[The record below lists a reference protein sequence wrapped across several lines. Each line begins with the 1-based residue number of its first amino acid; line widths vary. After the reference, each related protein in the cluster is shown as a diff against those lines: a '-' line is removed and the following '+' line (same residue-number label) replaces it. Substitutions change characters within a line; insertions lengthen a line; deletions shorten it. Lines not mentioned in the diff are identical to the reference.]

1 MPFDLK
7 LERFKTDINLVEYA
21 GSCGYALLKQES
33 SRNSAVMKSADGE
46 KIIIA
51 RNTNGHWMYFSVHDD
66 RDNGTIVDFVL
77 QRKAAN
83 NLGRVKLELSDW
95 VEGRGEVDTGQ
106 EALRLPL
113 VPISRDR
120 QGVLKRFSSMSPV
133 SYHPYLTARGL
144 TESLLSLPPF
154 HRKVVI
160 DDRRNAVF
168 PHEDEEGL
176 CGYEMKNKG
185 FTGFASGGVKGLWSS
200 HPQSGDTDL
209 VIAESAIDALSYAA
223 LFQRPA
229 VYVSTA
235 GAWNP
240 KTPTLLQAKTS
251 LLPKDGKIILA
262 FDHDPQGKVY
272 ELQARQHLQGM
283 GLEIISHFP
292 EQPGT
297 DWNDVLR
304 LRMGT
309 LQKEVPSNRPEFDL
323 QRGE

>member
-1 MPFDLK
+1 MPFDPK
-7 LERFKTDINLVEYA
+7 LERFKTDINLAEYA
-21 GSCGYALLKQES
+21 GSCGYQLVKQES
-33 SRNSAVMKSADGE
+33 SRNSAVMKSADGN

-77 QRKAAN
+77 RRKAAN

-95 VEGRGEVDTGQ
+95 VEGTVKIEFRQ

-113 VPISRDR
+113 VPINRDR
-120 QGVLKRFSSMSPV
+120 QGVLRRFSAMSPV
-133 SYHPYLTARGL
+133 TGHPYLTNRGL

-168 PHEDEEGL
+168 PHEDEEGI
-176 CGYEMKNKG
+176 CGYEIKNKG
-185 FTGFASGGVKGLWSS
+185 FTGFASGGEKGLWSS
-200 HPQSGDTDL
+200 VPQPSDTDL

-229 VYVSTA
+229 IYVSTA

-240 KTPTLLQAKTS
+240 KTPSLLQNKAK
-251 LLPKDGKIILA
+251 LLPPGGKIILA
-262 FDHDPQGKVY
+262 FDHDPQGTVY
-272 ELQARQHLQGM
+272 ELQARQYLQGL
-283 GLEIISHFP
+283 GLELFRHHP
-292 EQPGT
+292 ETPGS
-297 DWNDVLR
+297 DWNDVLQFR
-304 LRMGT
+304 LGT
-309 LQKEVPSNRPEFDL
+309 LQKGTPPNLPEID
-323 QRGE
+323 QERG